1 MNDAVEDG
9 VCERGYPDQIVPA
22 VDGNLAGDDERA
34 LVVTI
39 LDDLQQIARLV
50 GRERLRTPV
59 IEDEQLDARQGAQEP
74 GVARVAVSDGEI
86 GEEPGHAGVENGH
99 VLSARLVADGAGEPA
114 LAQATGPG
122 DQQVAALAHWV
133 EDGAA
138 PETIIA
144 TKYREDNP

>member
-1 MNDAVEDG
+1 MPLAQALAGQFDAIGVMNDAVEDG

-59 IEDEQLDARQGAQEP
+59 IEDEQLDARQGAQEL
-74 GVARVAVSDGEI
+74 GVKRVAVGDGEI
-86 GEEPGHAGVENGH
+86 REE
-99 VLSARLVADGAGEPA
+99 
-114 LAQATGPG
+114 
-122 DQQVAALAHWV
+122 
-133 EDGAA
+133 
-138 PETIIA
+138 
-144 TKYREDNP
+144 

>member
-50 GRERLRTPV
+50 GRERLRTVIAADTPATRLCRHVCPSYRPANALRLFDRRTAPV
-59 IEDEQLDARQGAQEP
+59 VG
-74 GVARVAVSDGEI
+74 SD
-86 GEEPGHAGVENGH
+86 
-99 VLSARLVADGAGEPA
+99 SDPA
-114 LAQATGPG
+114 NRP
-122 DQQVAALAHWV
+122 
-133 EDGAA
+133 
-138 PETIIA
+138 
-144 TKYREDNP
+144 